1 MNENKKLINIRLT
14 PKEKKQME
22 KLAETCGLS
31 LSEYLRKR
39 GLGYEPRPLL
49 GASFYQFYTQLC
61 DLCNQPISAD
71 VEVALLNLI
80 TDIRRELLLPKQET
94 RKEIKGGPTKPDL
107 WGEEDP
113 RSADL
118 LPLAANGKDGG

>member
-1 MNENKKLINIRLT
+1 MKENKKLINIRLT
-14 PKEKKQME
+14 PKEKEQME
-22 KLAETCGLS
+22 SLADICDLS

-49 GASFYQFYTQLC
+49 NVSFYQLYTQLC

-94 RKEIKGGPTKPDL
+94 RKEV
-107 WGEEDP
+107 
-113 RSADL
+113 
-118 LPLAANGKDGG
+118 AAWQRLDSGQSKDG

>member
-14 PKEKKQME
+14 PKEKMQME

-49 GASFYQFYTQLC
+49 DASFYQFYTQLC

-94 RKEIKGGPTKPDL
+94 RKEIKGDPAKPAL

-113 RSADL
+113 RSAEH
-118 LPLAANGKDGG
+118 LPLAANGKAGG

>member
-49 GASFYQFYTQLC
+49 DASFFQFYTQLC

-80 TDIRRELLLPKQET
+80 TDIRRELLLPKKQT
-94 RKEIKGGPTKPDL
+94 AKEV
-107 WGEEDP
+107 
-113 RSADL
+113 
-118 LPLAANGKDGG
+118 AAWQQQDFGQSKDG